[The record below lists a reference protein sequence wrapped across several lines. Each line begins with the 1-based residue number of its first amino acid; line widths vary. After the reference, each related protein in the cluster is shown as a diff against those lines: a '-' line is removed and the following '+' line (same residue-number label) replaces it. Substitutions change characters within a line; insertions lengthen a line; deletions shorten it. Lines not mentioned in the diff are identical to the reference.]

1 MNEEALKYAQTQA
14 DTFRNTLQYLV
25 NTQNEQQKIQN
36 QLAATNYQ
44 NTLNKI
50 NESKYDLNA
59 TYEQNAR
66 QAYVNK
72 LLGAQEIGA
81 GISRMGLSD
90 SGFRATQDVLNN
102 NQYSA
107 NLNKLA
113 LDRAAGL
120 RDLANQEA
128 TALNTYNSNLLN
140 IQGDANDRLLAL
152 NKYIEEQVNDKYN
165 TEYNNYIA
173 NQKYQDALKQ
183 QEWENN
189 FANRQL
195 AQSLYLS
202 QLSNST
208 NNENLFGDGEQNN
221 EFTGNGDLTGNSD
234 LPENNKGI
242 PELGALGVLNSS
254 TNGDVYNR
262 ALREARSLYMT
273 PKGGNLQAIE
283 MLLATYVA
291 KNQLGVSDVE
301 KILKAIGATK

>member
-234 LPENNKGI
+234 LSENNKGI

-254 TNGDVYNR
+254 NNGDVYNR
-262 ALREARSLYMT
+262 ALQEARSLYMT

>member
-221 EFTGNGDLTGNSD
+221 EFTGKGDLTGNSD

-254 TNGDVYNR
+254 TNGDIYNR